1 MNPLFTY
8 APSTAPLDV
17 IHLDDHIL
25 AINKPSGLLS
35 VPGKAFE
42 HRDCL
47 ETRVV
52 MTYPNALLVHRL
64 DMDTSGVMIFACTKD
79 AQRHISSQFQKRQ
92 LEKTYIAIVKGLVTK
107 ETGTVDLPLIVDWP
121 NRPLQMVDFERGKP
135 SVTDWSVLER
145 VGNTTRME
153 LRPKTGR
160 SHQLRVHMRELGHP
174 ILGDRFY
181 ADEATIAAAD
191 RLQLHAETLRLRH
204 PEGGEWLTLNAAC
217 PF

>member
-1 MNPLFTY
+1 MNPIFTY
-8 APSTAPLDV
+8 APSADPLDV

-25 AINKPSGLLS
+25 AVNKPSGLLS

-64 DMDTSGVMIFACTKD
+64 DMDTSGVMIFACNKH

-92 LEKTYIAIVKGLVTK
+92 MQKTYIARVRGLVADD
-107 ETGTVDLPLIVDWP
+107 TGTVDLPLIVDWP
-121 NRPLQMVDFERGKP
+121 NRPLQMVDHERGKP
-135 SVTDWSVLER
+135 SVTDWSVLEHETD
-145 VGNTTRME
+145 VTRME
-153 LRPKTGR
+153 LCPKTGR

-181 ADEATIAAAD
+181 ADAPTIAAAD
-191 RLQLHAETLRLRH
+191 RLQLHAQTLRLRH
-204 PEGGEWLTLNAAC
+204 PEGGEWLTLHADC